1 MSGLSVA
8 EFISIRTTVAA
19 VSNAA
24 RHAPRTCGM
33 HRSVY
38 GSWTLCGPRCDG
50 MISLRR
56 RRRRMFAATS
66 RTPACGFKTTSRSSY
81 GFGEPRSASNA
92 MDAATCA
99 SLSNRKPSCT
109 ASAPTPAMTEVP
121 LMMARPSFDS
131 RTSGATPARRNA
143 SFPVNVRPRYS
154 ARPSPTRTSPRW
166 ASGARSPLAPRDPL
180 PPAGDGG
187 DIVQVQRASVEGNHA
202 RTTAAF
208 RYRDIVLARGPKA
221 LNPRG
226 RSGRVHANRVPRHF
240 RFVAHAE
247 AECERGRDQAGSR
260 GHPLRLRGRHAT
272 SVHAEQVE
280 LHAGLP
286 RLRVPLPRRP
296 FPRVARDGPEHV
308 DERAGDTARGVR
320 APRDR
325 ATRG

>member
-38 GSWTLCGPRCDG
+38 GCWTLCGPRCDG

-66 RTPACGFKTTSRSSY
+66 RTPGCGFKTTSRSSY
-81 GFGEPRSASNA
+81 GFGEPRSASNE
-92 MDAATCA
+92 MDAATWA

-121 LMMARPSFDS
+121 LMIARPSFDS
-131 RTSGATPARRNA
+131 RTSGATPARRSA
-143 SFPVNVRPRYS
+143 SLPANVRPRYS

-166 ASGARSPLAPRDPL
+166 AGRRGHEPDAL

-187 DIVQVQRASVEGNHA
+187 DIVQVQRVSVEGNHA
-202 RTTAAF
+202 RTAAAF

-226 RSGRVHANRVPRHF
+226 RSGGVHANRVPRHL

-247 AECERGRDQAGSR
+247 AECERRGDQTGSR
-260 GHPLRLRGRHAT
+260 GHPVRLRGRHAT
-272 SVHAEQVE
+272 SVHAEQAE

-286 RLRVPLPRRP
+286 RLRVPFPRRP
-296 FPRVARDGPEHV
+296 FPRVARDDAEHV
-308 DERAGDTARGVR
+308 DERTGDAARGVR